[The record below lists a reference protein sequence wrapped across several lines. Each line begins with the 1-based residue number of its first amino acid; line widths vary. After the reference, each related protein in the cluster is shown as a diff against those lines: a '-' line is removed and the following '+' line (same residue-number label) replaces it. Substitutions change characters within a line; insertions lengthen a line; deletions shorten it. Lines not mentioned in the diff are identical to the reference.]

1 MPDEKDKKNEEEL
14 KVKSEKSKVEIEDN
28 INIDTDKVEDS
39 DEADNIKDNKSDD
52 ADDINDDDTDNTDS
66 DDDKAKS
73 EEPNLHEMNPEEIAH
88 AESIFNFGKDNSVEE
103 KTDFGMIK
111 SRDLEL
117 EMQESYLDYAMS
129 VIVARALPDVR
140 DGLKPVHRRVMFSMH
155 ELGLTAKA
163 KYRKSALVV
172 GDVLGKYH
180 PHGDIAVYD
189 TLVRMAQHFSMR
201 YTLVDGQ
208 GNFGSIDGDSAA
220 AMRYTECRMSSLS
233 DEMILDIEKDTVDFV
248 ANYDSTREEPRVLP
262 AKVPNLLLNGS
273 MGIAVGMAT
282 NIPPHNLG
290 ELVDGVSHLIDNPD
304 CTVDDLMQFVKGP
317 DFPTGAEIYGL
328 SQIKSAYATGR
339 GSIVMRAVS
348 TIEELKKGGFRIIIS
363 ALPYQVNKAELI
375 SKIADFV
382 KEKKLDGISGL
393 RDESDRNEGVR
404 IVIELKSSAYP
415 KKILNRLYELTLMQ
429 TSFHVNML
437 ALIDG
442 IQPRIL
448 TLKNVLEEYL
458 KHRQI
463 VVRRRTE
470 YELRKAKERAHILE
484 GLRIALAH
492 IDEVIAVIKKS
503 KARDDAKTAL
513 CAKFELSELQAN
525 AILDMRLSAL
535 AALEVQKIEDEYQA
549 LLKIIG
555 ELEAILASE
564 KMILNIIKK
573 ELADVKK
580 RFADP
585 RRTQVF
591 EQEIG
596 KFRAEDLIP
605 SEQVIVMLTK
615 SNYIK
620 RMPVSTY
627 HSQIRGGKGVMGME
641 TKEEDVIDHLLAAN
655 THDDLLFFTDRGR
668 IFQTKV
674 YDIPSA
680 SRISKGQAVVNILQ
694 ISPDEKVTAVIAL
707 DSTDKEKL
715 KYFVMVTQKGVMKKS
730 DISLYKNVRKTGIV
744 AIKLNADDKLKWVK
758 TTSGT
763 DKIFIAS
770 SKGQSILFNEADAR
784 PMGRSAAGVRG
795 IHLRGEDKVI
805 GVDVVLPSLEDK
817 GFVLVVLENGFGK
830 RTPMKQFKI
839 QLRGGMGIRVAS
851 VTARTGKV
859 VATHVVYGEI
869 ADVILASKQGQV
881 IRMDLGTVKI
891 LGRDTQGVTMMKL
904 KPNDKVANVAV
915 VPKSTEEF
923 VQTTPG
929 EKQAIAVLVQEDR
942 PVQEV
947 EKLEE
952 FDAKAEIEKEVEEIK
967 GEAQSEKEK
976 PVESGKQ
983 KAESENKEEKE
994 PKKEEKAEKIESKS
1008 DNGKLK
1014 TENAPLPEWA
1024 KAHKDTWRE
1033 PSVTKLDPNI
1043 HIHNYTDKVDEK
1055 DEKSSVDLDKDGI
1068 VLPKTAKN
1076 PTLGGDDTNW
1086 WGGGDKK

>member
-1 MPDEKDKKNEEEL
+1 MADEKDIKKEDIESTDETQVEEEIETD
-14 KVKSEKSKVEIEDN
+14 VVEP
-28 INIDTDKVEDS
+28 
-39 DEADNIKDNKSDD
+39 DETEISDD
-52 ADDINDDDTDNTDS
+52 NFDQDSGSSDIKMAEDEDDEGEATEVDLT
-66 DDDKAKS
+66 A
-73 EEPNLHEMNPEEIAH
+73 LNPEELAK
-88 AESIFNFGKDNSVEE
+88 AESIFNFGSDDAVEE
-103 KTDFGMIK
+103 KTDYGMIK
-111 SRDLEL
+111 GRDLEL

-140 DGLKPVHRRVMFSMH
+140 DGLKPVHRRVMYSMH
-155 ELGLTAKA
+155 ELGLGARV

-180 PHGDIAVYD
+180 PHGDVAVYD

-208 GNFGSIDGDSAA
+208 GNFGSIDGDTAA
-220 AMRYTECRMSSLS
+220 AMRYTECRMTGLTE
-233 DEMILDIEKDTVDFV
+233 EMLVDIEKDTVDFV
-248 ANYDSTREEPRVLP
+248 DNYDSTRQEPRVLP
-262 AKVPNLLLNGS
+262 SKLPNLLLNGS

-290 ELVDGVSHLIDNPD
+290 ELVDGISHLIDYPD
-304 CTVDDLMQFVKGP
+304 CDIDDLMQFVKGP

-328 SQIKSAYATGR
+328 NQIKSAYATGR

-348 TIEELKKGGFRIIIS
+348 TIEELKKGGFRIIVS
-363 ALPYQVNKAELI
+363 SLPYQVNKAELI
-375 SKIADFV
+375 TKIADLV
-382 KEKKLDGISGL
+382 KEKKLEGISGL

-470 YELRKAKERAHILE
+470 FELKKAKERAHILE

-503 KARDDAKTAL
+503 KTRDDAKKAL
-513 CAKFELSELQAN
+513 CENFELSELQAS

-549 LLKIIG
+549 LMKLIG

-564 KMILNIIKK
+564 KMILDIIKK
-573 ELADVKK
+573 ELQDVKK

-585 RRTQVF
+585 RRTTVF

-615 SNYIK
+615 GNYVK
-620 RMPVSTY
+620 RMPVSVY
-627 HSQIRGGKGVMGME
+627 RSQVRGGKGVLGME
-641 TKEEDVIDHLLAAN
+641 TKEEDVIEHMLAAN

-674 YDIPSA
+674 YDIPAS
-680 SRISKGQAVVNILQ
+680 SRISKGQAIVNILQ

-707 DSTDKEKL
+707 DSADKEKL
-715 KYFVMVTQKGVMKKS
+715 KYFVMVTEHGVMKKS
-730 DISLYKNVRKTGIV
+730 EIALYKNVRKTGIV
-744 AIKLNADDKLKWVK
+744 AIKLNDKDKLRWVK
-758 TTSGT
+758 TTGGN

-770 SKGQSILFNEADAR
+770 SQGQSILFNESDAR

-795 IHLRGEDKVI
+795 IHLRGEDRVI
-805 GVDVVLPSLEDK
+805 GVDVVLPSLEK
-817 GFVLVVLENGFGK
+817 QAFVLAVLENGFGK
-830 RTPMKQFKI
+830 RTPFGQFKV

-851 VTARTGKV
+851 VTSRTGKV
-859 VATHVVYGEI
+859 VATHVVYGDG
-869 ADVILASKQGQV
+869 ADVILASKQGQI
-881 IRMDLGTVKI
+881 IRMDLATVKI
-891 LGRDTQGVTMMKL
+891 LGRDTQGVTMMKMHTA
-904 KPNDKVANVAV
+904 DKVASVTV

-923 VQTTPG
+923 VQTVDEG
-929 EKQAIAVLVQEDR
+929 QAVSVPIQEDR
-942 PVQEV
+942 PIQEVQSLEETDVQE
-947 EKLEE
+947 
-952 FDAKAEIEKEVEEIK
+952 EIAREVEEIEEHTK
-967 GEAQSEKEK
+967 ETKVKKEKEDSEVA
-976 PVESGKQ
+976 PEIEEVEEESVE
-983 KAESENKEEKE
+983 AELTEEDQAE
-994 PKKEEKAEKIESKS
+994 TEESVETDVETEK
-1008 DNGKLK
+1008 
-1014 TENAPLPEWA
+1014 LPEWA
-1024 KAHKDTWRE
+1024 NVHKDTWRE
-1033 PSVTKLDPNI
+1033 PSVDKLDESVKI
-1043 HIHNYTDKVDEK
+1043 HDYKDGDISPKKTEPK
-1055 DEKSSVDLDKDGI
+1055 DEEKPAQPS
-1068 VLPKTAKN
+1068 
-1076 PTLGGDDTNW
+1076 LGDTNW
-1086 WGGGDKK
+1086 WGGGDKKSE